1 MDVGV
6 TTHRALALLSV
17 AALAVLA
24 LLVRAGITHE
34 ADRAVLEAIQRP
46 ANGVFDVVANL
57 HTLVG
62 LPYVTVPLAAALSL
76 MLWRRGHGVAS
87 LAPMLLLGTVIVELA
102 LKLTTGHSPPGPDT
116 SRSLIQLVPTLDTP
130 SSFPSGHAARL
141 TFLSVLAAVLLQ
153 RRNATLV
160 AAAFVAFTL
169 VARVYIGD
177 HWPTDVLGGA
187 ALGVAFALPAAAW
200 LRRAPPRVRS

>member
-17 AALAVLA
+17 AALGVLT
-24 LLVRAGITHE
+24 LLVRAGITHA
-34 ADRAVLEAIQRP
+34 ADQAALEAVQRP
-46 ANGVFDVVANL
+46 ANGVFDLVANL

-62 LPYVTVPLAAALSL
+62 LPYVTVPLAAALAL
-76 MLWRRGHGVAS
+76 LLRRRGLGVAS
-87 LAPMLLLGTVIVELA
+87 LAPMILLATVIVELA
-102 LKLTTGHSPPGPDT
+102 LKLTTGHEPPGAET
-116 SRSLIQLVPTLDTP
+116 SRLFIRLVPTLDTP

-153 RRNATLV
+153 RRSVAIV

-187 ALGVAFALPAAAW
+187 ALGAAFALPAARW
-200 LRRAPPRVRS
+200 LQRAPHRVRS